1 VRNDWIFKEAPPFVE
16 AFKAK
21 FKHEFAMLL
30 QFFSLCFCSF
40 GLAVFSS
47 CFFLAIYIYPVGAS
61 ASCLLKNL
69 CEELVQHH
77 VIWNTNVDDKC

>member
-30 QFFSLCFCSF
+30 QFFLSAFVLLDRLFSILVFFF
-40 GLAVFSS
+40 GYLYISS
-47 CFFLAIYIYPVGAS
+47 RGKR
-61 ASCLLKNL
+61 LLFAQKL
-69 CEELVQHH
+69 M
-77 VIWNTNVDDKC
+77 